1 MSHIIENIKNNGIS
15 RAFLNGDAETREWI
29 TQALAEAREHFG
41 MQQDEEATTSFVL
54 WFLS

>member
-1 MSHIIENIKNNGIS
+1 MSHIIEAIKNDGIS

-29 TQALAEAREHFG
+29 TQALAEAKEHFG